1 MAYCLKRLASISPP
15 QALVSNEMNIND
27 LFDQDQLPTVPAVA
41 MRILKLVDDPRASS
55 ADLASEI
62 KNDSAMAAQLLRL
75 ANSPA
80 FCPAREITSVEL
92 AVSVLGRTTVASTAL
107 TFSLCQHVESDGS
120 LKGEFDNYWRSTVLQ
135 AVAAELL
142 GGSDIPLASEYFLI
156 GLLADIG
163 RLALLCILKKD
174 YAKLARRA
182 RRQNVPL
189 YELEE
194 QTYGFSHVTVSCR
207 LAREW
212 GLPDS
217 VIDGIRTQHTC
228 VSDLLGDDIEV
239 KNAVAPIASIV
250 ADLFTEAAIP
260 NAAVSLD
267 GLAGGFFS
275 TTTEELLQKT
285 RRRMKELGHVFDVD
299 VDSLPPVVEIMNNA
313 NRRLAELLMQQDA
326 AGIPELNHA
335 SRNDSDSDANIGSC
349 DTAPALTRE
358 EFEQC
363 AAGYLKR
370 SVELGFLP
378 GMLLVQ
384 CHTADE
390 CRSCEDED
398 VFVRSVRQIIQESL
412 RTRDLV
418 TRLDSHYICVLC
430 SLLQADELNQM
441 ARRLLVSIQEAHP
454 RKAATPVS
462 IGGIAM
468 SSEFSTS
475 ISQLQQMA
483 FFRLDSARQNDASG
497 IDIAVFPSPG
507 SYDVN
512 QDSIGLL
519 T

>member
-1 MAYCLKRLASISPP
+1 
-15 QALVSNEMNIND
+15 MNIND
-27 LFDQDQLPTVPAVA
+27 LFDQDQLPSVPAVA

-107 TFSLCQHVESDGS
+107 TFSLCQHVESDGD

-142 GGSDIPLASEYFLI
+142 AGSDISLASEYFLI

-174 YAKLARRA
+174 YAKLAQRA
-182 RRQNVPL
+182 RKQNL
-189 YELEE
+189 NLCELEE

-207 LAREW
+207 LAEEW

-239 KNAVAPIASIV
+239 KNAVAPVASMV
-250 ADLFTEAAIP
+250 ADLFTETAIP
-260 NAAVSLD
+260 NAAVSID
-267 GLAGGFFS
+267 SLAGSFFR

-285 RRRMKELGHVFDVD
+285 RGRMKELGHVFDVD
-299 VDSLPPVVEIMNNA
+299 VDSLPPVVEIMTNA
-313 NRRLAELLMQQDA
+313 NRRLAELLMKKNADTR
-326 AGIPELNHA
+326 PKLNLA
-335 SRNDSDSDANIGSC
+335 SRNDSDSDASTESS

-358 EFEQC
+358 EFDQC
-363 AAGYLKR
+363 AAGYLEK

-384 CHTADE
+384 CHTTDACSS
-390 CRSCEDED
+390 CRDED
-398 VFVRSVRQIIQESL
+398 VFVRSVRKIIQDSL

-430 SLLQADELNQM
+430 SLLQAEELNQV
-441 ARRLLVSIQEAHP
+441 ARRLLVSIREAHP
-454 RKAATPVS
+454 RTAATPVS
-462 IGGIAM
+462 IGGIALA
-468 SSEFSTS
+468 SEFSTS

-483 FFRLDSARQNDASG
+483 FFRLDSARQNDACG
-497 IDIAVFPSPG
+497 IDVAVFPMPKS
-507 SYDVN
+507 SDVN

-519 T
+519 I